1 MKHPILTVFCLAGCT
16 TLAVAKDDARLELSE
31 ATRQRCLE
39 VLRAGFASDEFWPAM
54 HAAEG
59 LTVAGLG
66 DEVRPRLLKFLETD
80 TDSQHRCGLARELVR
95 AGDLT
100 YTSMMLA
107 ILQDP
112 DPYGHTHSCESLYK
126 VWQLGD
132 GTAIRHAWKTSESSK
147 TRVMAAAALA
157 RWGNREALE
166 AIRADVADADD
177 DRSRTAAWV
186 LARVGDQSDIER
198 LRSRYPGNADALTK
212 AYFDHAL
219 ATLGDAAGLEALIR
233 NLSHDDGSV
242 RVYAAEFAPDA
253 RALAAGPRL
262 EAMLQDPILD
272 VRIRSAQALLM
283 LAAPTIPDAKSRFT
297 RQVFKASN
305 EFPRYSEGS
314 VIVLRDGRLLY
325 ATTQFH
331 GSGNDHA
338 TARILAVE
346 SSDDGRTWSAP
357 RVLQENT
364 GSQNVMSVTLR
375 RLSATGDYAAPLALV
390 YLEKNSATDLHAK
403 LRISNDEGATFGPIL
418 DVTSGPGY
426 HVLNNDRITILKS
439 GRLIAPVAISPDV
452 VKHFEFESFCFLSD
466 DNGQTWRPSKNRIAY
481 PKRGAM
487 EPEVLE
493 LTDGRLLMHIR
504 TQLGHLAVSES
515 SDGGET
521 WSEARS
527 WDVAGPEAP
536 ATLRRIPSTGDLL
549 LIWNDSHRPGNPNP
563 NQRNPLTVA
572 ISTDEGK
579 TWTMKRDL
587 AGKTGEAY
595 AYTSVVFDRGRALL
609 TYYVA
614 SAGKI
619 SSTFDSV
626 PIAWFYEAE

>member
-1 MKHPILTVFCLAGCT
+1 MKHVITALFCLAGCAT
-16 TLAVAKDDARLELSE
+16 FALAKDDSRLELSE
-31 ATRQRCLE
+31 ATRQRCLDI
-39 VLRAGFASDEFWPAM
+39 LRAGVASDEFWPAM

-66 DEVRPRLLKFLETD
+66 GEVRPRLLKLLETD
-80 TDSQHRCGLARELVR
+80 TDTQHRCGLARELVR

-100 YTSMMLA
+100 YTSQMLA

-112 DPYGHTHSCESLYK
+112 DPYGHTHACESLYK

-132 GTAIRHAWKTSESSK
+132 GTAIRQAWKKTGNPK

-198 LRSRYPGNADALTK
+198 LRNRYPRNADALTQ

-219 ATLGDAAGLEALIR
+219 AALGDTAGLEALVR
-233 NLSHDDGSV
+233 NLSHEDGSV

-262 EAMLQDPILD
+262 EAMLDDPILD

-283 LAAPTIPDAKSRFT
+283 LAAPTIPDATTRFT
-297 RQVFKASN
+297 RQVFKASS

-346 SSDDGRTWSAP
+346 SSDDGRTWSEP

-375 RLSATGDYAAPLALV
+375 RLSPTGDYAAPLALV
-390 YLEKNSATDLHAK
+390 YLEKNSATNLHAK

-466 DNGQTWRPSKNRIAY
+466 DNGQTWRPSKNRIPY

-521 WSEARS
+521 WSAARP
-527 WDVAGPEAP
+527 WDVAGPESP

-549 LIWNDSHRPGNPNP
+549 LIWNDSHRPGNANP
-563 NQRNPLTVA
+563 NQRNPLTAA

-579 TWTMKRDL
+579 TWTIKRDL
-587 AGKTGEAY
+587 AGEPGEAY

-614 SAGKI
+614 SSGKI

-626 PIAWFYEAE
+626 PISWFYEAE